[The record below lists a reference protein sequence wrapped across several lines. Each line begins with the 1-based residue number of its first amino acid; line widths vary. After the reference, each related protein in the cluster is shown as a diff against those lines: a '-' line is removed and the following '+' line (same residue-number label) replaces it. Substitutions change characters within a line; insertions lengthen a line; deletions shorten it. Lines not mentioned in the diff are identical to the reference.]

1 MFYYFNYYCVNV
13 FLYIINFWLY
23 WNVAGGV
30 VNMNKE
36 QKWYFNSALKF
47 SVFPLLLML
56 LLPFFDSTREYVG
69 MVILVFASMWAITF
83 ICILIFAGYTDRQI
97 EKLNKNE

>member
-1 MFYYFNYYCVNV
+1 
-13 FLYIINFWLY
+13 
-23 WNVAGGV
+23 
-30 VNMNKE
+30 MNKE